1 MKTSLLQTLFVVT
14 ALLAAT
20 LPVSAQTK
28 TATINL
34 KKVFDSY
41 WKTRQADA
49 QIRDQASDLDKQKQ
63 EMLDGYKKA
72 AKEYQ
77 KLLDDA
83 NDQAVSPDER
93 EKRKKAA
100 ESKLREIRDLEA
112 QVQQFDQ
119 QARTQLAER
128 QRRMREKILGEITKV
143 VKTDATQGGYALVID
158 TAAESKD
165 FTPIVVYSANG
176 ENDLTDKVLTELNAN
191 APPDLLKPAEDKAT
205 PDDKKGDKKDE
216 KKNGDK

>member
-1 MKTSLLQTLFVVT
+1 MKTSLAKTLFVVT

-49 QIRDQASDLDKQKQ
+49 QIRDQAGDLDKQKQ

-143 VKTDATQGGYALVID
+143 VKADATQAGYVLVID

-165 FTPIVVYSANG
+165 FTPVVVYSANG

-191 APPDLLKPAEDKAT
+191 APADVPKPAEDKGS